1 MKATRS
7 NTADQGCAPV
17 SSNCVI
23 WQGPSLSCI
32 NLCNGD
38 SVSDVV
44 YKLAV
49 ELCNLQAELDL
60 SDLDLSCLVEACQN
74 CPEPEKTLSAVLG
87 LLIDKVCT
95 IEELL
100 GNSGG
105 GSSYLEP
112 VLTLPSCLQYSNAQG
127 QTITNLQHSDYT
139 LTLATKICQ
148 INTTVNNHTSI
159 VNNHETRIGLL
170 ENAAETNL
178 PTVTPNCILPAVPT
192 QMNIVLDELENQYCQ
207 LRGVLG
213 TNAAITTALAQ
224 QCNALGAAN
233 KLSGPG
239 TMATIPGWKTT
250 VTTFADSF
258 QNLWLTICDMRSAIV
273 NGSIGGGSGTCA
285 DFILGFTAS
294 ANSDRS
300 VVTLFFNGGN
310 TVIPAGYD
318 DCIAQGSKVT
328 IQDSNGTKYTSYVV
342 LNTAISNNSGVAFTV
357 TGAGL
362 NTALNYTVTV
372 EGCVSNGSSTC
383 SKTASK
389 ELSVACGIV
398 TNVTATLV

>member
-1 MKATRS
+1 MIATKS
-7 NTADQGCAPV
+7 NTADQGCSPV
-17 SSNCVI
+17 SSNCVV

-38 SVSDVV
+38 TVSTVV
-44 YKLAV
+44 HKLAV
-49 ELCNLQAELDL
+49 EICSLQDQLNLSNLDL
-60 SDLDLSCLVEACQN
+60 ACLVAACQN
-74 CPEPEKTLSAVLG
+74 CPEPDKTLSAVLG

-95 IEELL
+95 IEELI
-100 GNSGG
+100 GSANG

-112 VLTLPSCLQYSNAQG
+112 VLTLPTCLQYSNAQG

-159 VNNHETRIGLL
+159 VNSHETRIGLL

-192 QMNIVLDELENQYCQ
+192 QMDIVIDELENQYCQ
-207 LRGVLG
+207 LRSVLG

-233 KLSGPG
+233 KLSGSG

-258 QNLWLTICDMRSAIV
+258 QNLWLTICDMRSAIT
-273 NGSIGGGSGTCA
+273 NGLVGGSSGSCGDFVLNFTTAA
-285 DFILGFTAS
+285 DSTR
-294 ANSDRS
+294 NT
-300 VVTLFFNGGN
+300 VTLFLNGY
-310 TVIPAGYD
+310 TTLPSGYT
-318 DCIAQGSKVT
+318 DCNQQGSKVT
-328 IQDSNGTKYTSYVV
+328 IADSNGTKYIGYVILTS
-342 LNTAISNNSGVAFTV
+342 AISDVDGIPFNIST
-357 TGAGL
+357 AGL
-362 NTALNYTVTV
+362 NTSLPYTVTI
-372 EGCVSNGSSTC
+372 EGCVSNGTNVC

-389 ELSVACGIV
+389 TLSVPCSVV
-398 TNVTATLV
+398 TGVTATLV